1 MLCFVMFV
9 EVDSY
14 VSILIIYTS
23 VRLICV
29 GVSILDEISITQLP
43 TTFPQIVGRIAPPF
57 SQRKKCRCAGVRLTL
72 RSFCAV
78 GDMHSLIVI
87 SIFLNILHHFY
98 VRGDFFKIHLL
109 TYRSSSTLR
118 EILF

>member
-23 VRLICV
+23 VRLSCV
-29 GVSILDEISITQLP
+29 GVSILDETSITQLP
-43 TTFPQIVGRIAPPF
+43 TTFPQIVGRIA
-57 SQRKKCRCAGVRLTL
+57 SMDSGTCRCAGVRLTL
-72 RSFCAV
+72 LSFCAV

-87 SIFLNILHHFY
+87 FIFLNILHHFY
-98 VRGDFFKIHLL
+98 VRGDFLKYIW
-109 TYRSSSTLR
+109 
-118 EILF
+118 